1 MRTLFLTGV
10 LAISFLTPLIA
21 QVGINTDGSQPH
33 PSAMLDVKSSFK
45 GFLPPRMTTVQRNT
59 IDSPADGLLIFN
71 LTTGCIDYFLGGSWK
86 SFCGVSEPAFQCGMK
101 MSDSR
106 DGKMYNT
113 VKIGTQCWMA
123 QNLNVGTL
131 INGADDQADNMVI
144 EKYCYNDLESNCC
157 LYGGLYQW
165 AEMVQ
170 YLNGASNSVG
180 WNPLPAG
187 PVQGICPEGWHLPCL
202 ADFGELISYAGGFTE
217 GGTLKETGSSH
228 WALLNSGA
236 TNSTG
241 FTALPAGFRNTDGNF
256 SNITNDAYFLSSS
269 ESSSAFAENWYLDS
283 SDNLV
288 YHGYKIK
295 SAGFSVRCIKQ

>member
-202 ADFGELISYAGGFTE
+202 ADFGELISYAGGFHRRRNIKRNRKFPLGIAKFRGHQFNRVYSPASRIQE
-217 GGTLKETGSSH
+217 HRRKLFQHHQRCLFPLLLRIIIGLCGELVPRFFRQPRVPWLQNKERWLFGTLH
-228 WALLNSGA
+228 
-236 TNSTG
+236 
-241 FTALPAGFRNTDGNF
+241 
-256 SNITNDAYFLSSS
+256 
-269 ESSSAFAENWYLDS
+269 
-283 SDNLV
+283 
-288 YHGYKIK
+288 
-295 SAGFSVRCIKQ
+295 